1 MQVIK
6 TTVLCGCVVSYKL
19 FHDMYTVHGQELDCD
34 TDPVSRALR
43 WRLND
48 KITPAMG
55 TAKIIWRTKRGV
67 SPACT
72 PSIRQHYAPNT
83 PQYLVRPQYVG
94 VIVLNVFYCSSRIIC
109 NQSVRHTI
117 YIEAIFLIVPVVFT
131 LISSLPLVRLVLFQ
145 PSAA

>member
-1 MQVIK
+1 MPSVTEIQLNKLRARFRARFAPMIWAN
-6 TTVLCGCVVSYKL
+6 CVPLNVWGGGDYNI
-19 FHDMYTVHGQELDCD
+19 GANQADCD

-94 VIVLNVFYCSSRIIC
+94 VIVLNVFYCSSRC

-117 YIEAIFLIVPVVFT
+117 YCTLKQYFL
-131 LISSLPLVRLVLFQ
+131 LFQ
-145 PSAA
+145 LCSY